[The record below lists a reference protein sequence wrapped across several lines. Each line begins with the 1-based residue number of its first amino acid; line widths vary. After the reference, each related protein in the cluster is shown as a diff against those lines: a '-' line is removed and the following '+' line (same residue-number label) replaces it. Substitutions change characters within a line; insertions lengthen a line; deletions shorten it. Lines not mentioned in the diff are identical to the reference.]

1 MAKRTGR
8 AATKGGEALNK
19 LQDQIDERRREIH
32 TDGYSMSIGE
42 IQNLYLDGDLDIHP
56 EFQRFFRWSTHQKSR
71 WIESILLGIPL
82 PSVFVSQQQDGTW
95 DVVDGLQ
102 RLSTILEFMGLLRD
116 EENKLLPPLVL
127 AGATYLKALDKKKW
141 HDPHDPDNSLTTD
154 QQRYIKRSKID
165 VKIILR
171 QSHES
176 AQYELFQRLNSG
188 GSGLTPQELRNC
200 MLVSINRNIYYWLAK
215 MAKHDSFQKSI
226 SLPEKLYKE
235 AYDMELALRFILL
248 RKLPMQ
254 DLPSYG
260 TPLGEFLTDKM
271 VEMASSARFDKK
283 KEETAFKE
291 TFDLLDAALE
301 SDCFRKYEQT
311 KKRFTGGFSVAAFE
325 VIGLGI
331 GWNAERF
338 VKAHSPEQVSEMV
351 KQEVWADTSFL
362 TSTGLAAAS
371 RLPKTLERG
380 RSIFG
385 K

>member
-1 MAKRTGR
+1 MAKQSSR
-8 AATKGGEALNK
+8 ATSKADETTNE
-19 LQDQIDERRREIH
+19 LQAQIDERRKEIH
-32 TDGYSMSIGE
+32 TDGYPMSIGE
-42 IQNLYLDGDLDIHP
+42 IQNLYLDNDLDIHP
-56 EFQRFFRWSTHQKSR
+56 EFQRFFRWDKQQKSR

-116 EENKLLPPLVL
+116 EEKKLLPPLVL
-127 AGATYLKALDKKKW
+127 EGATYLKALDKKKW
-141 HDPHDPDNSLTTD
+141 HDPHDPDNSLTAD
-154 QQRYIKRSKID
+154 QQRYFKRSKID

-200 MLVSINRNIYYWLAK
+200 MLVSINRDIFYWLAK
-215 MAKHDSFQKSI
+215 LTKHESFQRCI
-226 SLPEKLYKE
+226 SLPEKLFKE

-248 RKLPMQ
+248 RKMTLQALPA
-254 DLPSYG
+254 YG

-271 VEMASSARFDKK
+271 VEMASGASFDMK
-283 KEETAFKE
+283 KEEAAFKD

-301 SDCFRKYEQT
+301 SDSFRKYEQG
-311 KKRFTGGFSVAAFE
+311 KNRFTGGFSVSAYE

-331 GWNAERF
+331 GWDAENF
-338 VKAHSPEQVSEMV
+338 VKRHTPEHVAEMV
-351 KQEVWADTSFL
+351 KNEVWADTSFL

-385 K
+385 R

>member
-1 MAKRTGR
+1 M
-8 AATKGGEALNK
+8 ATKSVDALNE
-19 LQDQIDERRREIH
+19 LQEQIDVRRKEIH

-56 EFQRFFRWSTHQKSR
+56 EFQRFFRWTNYQKTR

-102 RLSTILEFMGLLRD
+102 RLSTILQFMGLLRD
-116 EENKLLPPLVL
+116 EQGKLLPPLVL
-127 AGATYLKALDKKKW
+127 EGATYLKALEKKKW
-141 HDPHDPDNSLTTD
+141 NDPHDTGNSLTPD

-200 MLVSINRNIYYWLAK
+200 MLVSINREIYYWLAK
-215 MAKHDSFQKSI
+215 LTKHDSFQKCI

-248 RKLPMQ
+248 RRIQMQ
-254 DLPSYG
+254 DLPAHG

-271 VEMASSARFDKK
+271 IEMASSNAFDKK
-283 KEETAFKE
+283 KEEEAFRK

-301 SDCFRKYEQT
+301 SDCFRKYDQS
-311 KKRFTGGFSVAAFE
+311 KRRFTGGFSVAAYE

-331 GWNAERF
+331 GWDAEKF
-338 VKAHSPEQVSEMV
+338 VKGHTPEQVSEMV
-351 KQEVWADTSFL
+351 KQKVWVDTSFL

-371 RLPKTLERG
+371 RLPKTLDRG
-380 RSIFG
+380 SIFG
-385 K
+385 